1 MSVAPEDKL
10 FADEIQE
17 GLKTRIIGERVFS
30 YEDLDSTND
39 AIRKL
44 GEEGLSEGVCVFAE
58 HQKKGRGRLG
68 RKWDSPKGQGILLSV
83 LLRPAIEPY
92 AVPRVTL
99 AAALAVIRA
108 VREETGLHLG
118 VKWPNDVVHEGKKLC
133 GILTE
138 MSAEADRVNFLVLG
152 LGLNVNAKVKDL
164 PPGSASL
171 REILGKKVARVPLA
185 QSILRELEKVY
196 ERVKSG
202 RHEELCEEWESV
214 SHTTGQQVSAKLLGR
229 TVNGIATGIDADGAL
244 WIRHDNG
251 FQERILSGDVQ
262 LIRKK
267 ENAK

>member
-1 MSVAPEDKL
+1 MTPAEDKL
-10 FADEIQE
+10 FADDIKK
-17 GLKTRIIGERVFS
+17 GLKTHIIGKRVFS
-30 YEDLDSTND
+30 YEDLDSTNN
-39 AIRKL
+39 AVRKL
-44 GEEGLSEGVCVFAE
+44 GEEGLAEGVCVFAE

-68 RKWDSPKGQGILLSV
+68 RKWDSPKGSGILLSV

-108 VREETGLHLG
+108 VRQETGLELG

-152 LGLNVNAKVKDL
+152 IGLNVNSKAGEL
-164 PPGSASL
+164 PPGSVSV
-171 REILGKKVARVPLA
+171 RELLGKKVARVPLA
-185 QSILRELEKVY
+185 QKILQELERSY
-196 ERVKSG
+196 ERVKAG

-214 SHTTGQQVSAKLLGR
+214 SHTTGQQVSAKLLDR
-229 TVNGIATGIDADGAL
+229 TVSGTATGIDADGAL

-267 ENAK
+267 

>member
-1 MSVAPEDKL
+1 MTASEDKL

-17 GLKTRIIGERVFS
+17 GLKTRTLGKRVFS
-30 YEDLDSTND
+30 YEDLDSTNN
-39 AIRKL
+39 AVRKL
-44 GEEGLSEGVCVFAE
+44 AEEGLAEGACVFAE

-68 RKWDSPKGQGILLSV
+68 RKWDSPKGSGILLSV
-83 LLRPAIEPY
+83 LLRPSIEPY

-108 VREETGLHLG
+108 VKQETGLQLG

-138 MSAEADRVNFLVLG
+138 MSAETDRVNFLVLG
-152 LGLNVNAKVKDL
+152 IGLNVNSKAADL
-164 PPGSASL
+164 PPGSTSL
-171 REILGKKVARVPLA
+171 RELLGKKVARVPLA
-185 QSILRELEKVY
+185 QKILQELEKSY
-196 ERVKSG
+196 ERVKAG
-202 RHEELCEEWESV
+202 KHEELCEEWESV

-229 TVNGIATGIDADGAL
+229 TVHGIATGIDADGAL

-267 ENAK
+267 P